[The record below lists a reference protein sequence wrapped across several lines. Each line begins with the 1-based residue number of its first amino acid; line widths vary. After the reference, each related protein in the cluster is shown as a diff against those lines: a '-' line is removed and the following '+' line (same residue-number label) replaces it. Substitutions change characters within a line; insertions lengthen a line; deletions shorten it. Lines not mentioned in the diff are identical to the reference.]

1 MRKKWLLVMG
11 LILAAALVTLAGC
24 QSGSAALGEIT
35 ELSLSNQ
42 QQGIWVNGQGKV
54 MAEPD
59 IATLRL
65 GIEAEAVSVA
75 VAQANAAEA
84 MDRVMEALKDNGIAD
99 KDIQTQSFSIRR
111 MTRWDRD
118 TEKEVTTG
126 YRVTNIVSAK
136 IRDISKA
143 GAVIDAVASAGGN
156 FTRIDSINFSV
167 EDPTEY
173 YRAARAEAMD
183 NAKEKAQQL
192 ADLAGLTLGEPT
204 FISESSF
211 SPSPVIQRGGLDML
225 ESAAMVETAI
235 SPGELEISI
244 NLQVAYAIR

>member
-1 MRKKWLLVMG
+1 MRRKWLPAMG
-11 LILAAALVTLAGC
+11 LILVAALVTLAGC
-24 QSGSAALGEIT
+24 QPAAATLGEIT

-42 QQGIWVNGQGKV
+42 QQGIWVNGQGEV

-65 GIEAEAVSVA
+65 GIEVEAVSVA
-75 VAQANAAEA
+75 VAQADAAEA
-84 MDRVMEALKDNGIAD
+84 MDRVMNALKDNGIAD

-136 IRDISKA
+136 IRDIGDT
-143 GAVIDAVASAGGN
+143 GAVIDAVASAGMN

-167 EDPTEY
+167 EDPSEY
-173 YRAARAEAMD
+173 YQAAREEAMD
-183 NAKEKAQQL
+183 NARAKAQQL
-192 ADLAGLTLGEPT
+192 ADLAGVTLGEPT

-211 SPSPVIQRGGLDML
+211 SPSPVIQRGGFEMA
-225 ESAAMVETAI
+225 EAAVMMETAI

>member
-1 MRKKWLLVMG
+1 MRKKWLPVMG

-24 QSGSAALGEIT
+24 QSDTAALGEIT
-35 ELSLSNQ
+35 ELNLSNQ
-42 QQGIWVNGQGKV
+42 QQGIWVNGQGEV

-75 VAQANAAEA
+75 VAQADAAEA
-84 MDRVMEALKDNGIAD
+84 MERVMEALKDNGIAD

-126 YRVTNIVSAK
+126 YRVTNMVSVK

-143 GAVIDAVASAGGN
+143 GAVIDSVASAGGD

-167 EDPTEY
+167 EDPSGY
-173 YRAARAEAMD
+173 YQAAREEAMD
-183 NAKEKAQQL
+183 NARAKAQQL
-192 ADLAGLTLGEPT
+192 ADLAGVTLGEPT

-211 SPSPVIQRGGLDML
+211 SPSPIIQRGDFAM
-225 ESAAMVETAI
+225 EEAAVMAEMAI

-244 NLQVAYAIR
+244 NLQVASAIR